1 MRFYKKMSLIYLSD
15 EELNAKFAWKRK
27 CFKDPFFGFEEELE
41 LREYRKLIDKYE
53 NKKREKQIEVHLTL
67 EDFKQFDF
75 SFFMKVKHKIYD
87 AAVHRKLKKDVNEY
101 KTPFLT
107 KKALVDW
114 HECRL
119 FIQMYIEAFKREQ
132 RLIDIEDFEFRTK
145 GIQKENSLLKKYSPI
160 STMIEELFE
169 DDEEDDEDDEISA
182 ESWSLFKQN
191 LKEQLL
197 QNRKASFNS
206 EEDRSIWTLN
216 KRILSNIKQDL
227 LKSSG
232 EIISLLFED
241 QATASSRKD
250 TEEMIFWSEDN
261 IPYFF
266 INQKTGVLNYDFW
279 NNTEERVER
288 RNAVVKLWKEGKKT
302 WEDVKAENIYI
313 PTLAIR
319 GLFGFH
325 DLVLLRQTSFLR
337 KSKNRF
343 YLPYFSKIYNLFN
356 NPEKALDYPKIMYG
370 LIGSTLIPHWC
381 LIFTITKKRKNIYF
395 TVTDMAGKVL
405 LTVSAG
411 KFNIHRRKRFSPHA
425 LEPLYQQVL
434 NCFRKLKIKNVIL
447 VLKFK
452 AKYMHLH
459 TFNFFRKNRIAVKLV
474 IDKLPVPHNGI
485 RARKQKR
492 L

>member
-41 LREYRKLIDKYE
+41 LREYLKLIDKYE

-182 ESWSLFKQN
+182 ES
-191 LKEQLL
+191 
-197 QNRKASFNS
+197 
-206 EEDRSIWTLN
+206 
-216 KRILSNIKQDL
+216 
-227 LKSSG
+227 
-232 EIISLLFED
+232 
-241 QATASSRKD
+241 
-250 TEEMIFWSEDN
+250 
-261 IPYFF
+261 
-266 INQKTGVLNYDFW
+266 
-279 NNTEERVER
+279 
-288 RNAVVKLWKEGKKT
+288 
-302 WEDVKAENIYI
+302 
-313 PTLAIR
+313 
-319 GLFGFH
+319 
-325 DLVLLRQTSFLR
+325 
-337 KSKNRF
+337 
-343 YLPYFSKIYNLFN
+343 
-356 NPEKALDYPKIMYG
+356 
-370 LIGSTLIPHWC
+370 
-381 LIFTITKKRKNIYF
+381 
-395 TVTDMAGKVL
+395 
-405 LTVSAG
+405 
-411 KFNIHRRKRFSPHA
+411 
-425 LEPLYQQVL
+425 
-434 NCFRKLKIKNVIL
+434 
-447 VLKFK
+447 
-452 AKYMHLH
+452 
-459 TFNFFRKNRIAVKLV
+459 
-474 IDKLPVPHNGI
+474 
-485 RARKQKR
+485 
-492 L
+492 